1 MCQGAWDIAGKQ
13 LCKINEADGN
23 PARIKKGMARRLN
36 TEIPENI
43 LCAPVSTAAPVSSTG
58 RMAQMDDT
66 ARATAMGTPARS
78 MMTSNTNMIN
88 PQATAIFISYTS
100 SFPLKS
106 L

>member
-1 MCQGAWDIAGKQ
+1 MAIPP
-13 LCKINEADGN
+13 LFMIF